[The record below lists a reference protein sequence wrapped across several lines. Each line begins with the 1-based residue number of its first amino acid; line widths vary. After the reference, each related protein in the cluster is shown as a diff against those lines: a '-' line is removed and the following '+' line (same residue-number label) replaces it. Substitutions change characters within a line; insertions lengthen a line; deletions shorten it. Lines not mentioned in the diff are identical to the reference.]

1 MHFAFGPPF
10 PSAPCLCNP
19 KKKLHQAYAGQGE
32 ANKHSRVY
40 LLSSYY
46 QMQRKT
52 SKRYI
57 TKLGDTPTIIKTPL
71 QEVMSLK
78 KQLLQKAI
86 TFFCQRHMKLLY
98 LGLDSKNK

>member
-1 MHFAFGPPF
+1 M
-10 PSAPCLCNP
+10 
-19 KKKLHQAYAGQGE
+19 QGKGKWL
-32 ANKHSRVY
+32 NTVSVY
-40 LLSSYY
+40 LLSCYY

-78 KQLLQKAI
+78 KTTASESNNIFLPKACE
-86 TFFCQRHMKLLY
+86 TTVSGPWL
-98 LGLDSKNK
+98 